1 MTKTLRALLLAL
13 ATFVFAMFGRST
25 GGGGDGGVWILPQ
38 SRHVCSL
45 PTSGAQVMTP
55 PRDWRL
61 LSAPKTGLDMK
72 LPIEMGVSAALI
84 VDRHTRIPLPVVIVG
99 KTMTLPLQAMQALLA
114 SPGAGIADGL
124 VLDASGR
131 GFYVIVRRIS
141 ATDLRVEIY

>member
-1 MTKTLRALLLAL
+1 MTQTLRALLLAL
-13 ATFVFAMFGRST
+13 ATFLFAMFGRST

-61 LSAPKTGLDMK
+61 LSAPRSKLEMK
-72 LPIEMGVSAALI
+72 LPMEMGSAVALL
-84 VDRHTRIPLPVVIVG
+84 VDRHTRIPLPVTIVG

-114 SPGAGIADGL
+114 SPGPGIAEGL

-131 GFYVIVRRIS
+131 GFYVIVRRTS
-141 ATDLRVEIY
+141 ATELRVEIY